1 MLISEKLTSGVIAI
15 GYATLE
21 VNYVLAQQGSNK
33 CLLAR
38 DQMLTMSKLIFSG
51 LTAQWEI

>member
-1 MLISEKLTSGVIAI
+1 MLISEKLTSGITAI